1 MASDAP
7 TMQPAPVANAG
18 YENEPRY
25 YEAPFFS
32 PPPYA
37 GGGDTMMM
45 NTCDA
50 CNGWGCFMPVHGASS
65 PPCQPIVQRPMG
77 GEVCWYYMHGEYGC
91 LRQDCPF
98 FHPIVT
104 FPPPPPPTP
113 LPFSNESPIVS
124 KPLTD
129 VRVYVGNI
137 PADFAEAYYFRLLEA
152 ECGRILLIDF
162 ISILYNRRCSAFIH
176 MMRDKDAE
184 ALVDQLD
191 GMTLNDGVQ
200 LYAHIKMSVQLMP
213 GDRGYSRLASMIG
226 DEAEED
232 EGEEEES
239 DCEEEDC
246 EEEDCGDA
254 SSPAI
259 LCLPP
264 QSPLPPLLEV
274 SEKEES
280 PTSVILCAAMKVM
293 TPFGLEKSPYELF
306 VEDSSEC

>member
-1 MASDAP
+1 
-7 TMQPAPVANAG
+7 MQPTPVANAG
-18 YENEPRY
+18 DENELRY

-50 CNGWGCFMPVHGASS
+50 CNGWDCFMPVHGGASS

-104 FPPPPPPTP
+104 FSPPPPPPTP
-113 LPFSNESPIVS
+113 LPFSNGRPIVS

-137 PADFAEAYYFRLLEA
+137 PADFAEAYYFRGLLEA
-152 ECGRILLIDF
+152 ECGRVLLIDF

-184 ALVDQLD
+184 AVVAKLD
-191 GMTLNDGVQ
+191 GMTLDGVE
-200 LYAHIKMSVQLMP
+200 LYARINMSLQLMP

-232 EGEEEES
+232 EGGEEEES
-239 DCEEEDC
+239 DGD
-246 EEEDCGDA
+246 EEDCGDA
-254 SSPAI
+254 SPPAI

-264 QSPLPPLLEV
+264 QSPLPPLIEL
-274 SEKEES
+274 SEEES

-293 TPFGLEKSPYELF
+293 TPFGLEKSPDELF